1 MSNALVGLLT
11 LRLPSLGWV
20 FLASSLRLRFPFYL
34 GPLSP
39 VYLLVATQGL
49 AAYSCFTT
57 QSFWY
62 SLKDLLAQLSA
73 SISSLVVS
81 LYSSL
86 WVLLFHPFT
95 FCVGEL
101 GFSLLWVL
109 GLGFECWRTG
119 FFSSLSF
126 GTRFS
131 VLAVSGF
138 FRTYLMFNFL
148 ARFHFSV
155 SYSASVKGTVA
166 NSMLFAPVPCN
177 AGINK
182 NSASHFCPVRVRI
195 LWLLGA
201 VNFLSLPFTYRTLRG
216 RASLSP
222 PSLPCPFHFQLTQAR
237 FHSTSV
243 KGIVTNSICYWH
255 INYKIHIFYG
265 FI

>member
-1 MSNALVGLLT
+1 MSTFVPPLHLL
-11 LRLPSLGWV
+11 
-20 FLASSLRLRFPFYL
+20 
-34 GPLSP
+34 
-39 VYLLVATQGL
+39 
-49 AAYSCFTT
+49 
-57 QSFWY
+57 
-62 SLKDLLAQLSA
+62 
-73 SISSLVVS
+73 
-81 LYSSL
+81 
-86 WVLLFHPFT
+86 
-95 FCVGEL
+95 
-101 GFSLLWVL
+101 
-109 GLGFECWRTG
+109 CWRTG
-119 FFSSLSF
+119 VFSSLSFGTRFWVLENWVFSSLSF

-201 VNFLSLPFTYRTLRG
+201 VNCLSLPFTYRTLRG

-222 PSLPCPFHFQLTQAR
+222 PSLPCLFHFQLTQAR

-255 INYKIHIFYG
+255 IKYKIIYFMG
-265 FI
+265 LFNALLIIII

>member
-1 MSNALVGLLT
+1 M
-11 LRLPSLGWV
+11 
-20 FLASSLRLRFPFYL
+20 FYHT
-34 GPLSP
+34 
-39 VYLLVATQGL
+39 VLLVFPEIPPCL
-49 AAYSCFTT
+49 ALNKYQQSSCFT
-57 QSFWY
+57 
-62 SLKDLLAQLSA
+62 
-73 SISSLVVS
+73 I
-81 LYSSL
+81 L
-86 WVLLFHPFT
+86 WVYEYFCFT
-95 FCVGEL
+95 PSPLVLESWV
-101 GFSLLWVL
+101 FSCWVL
-109 GLGFECWRTG
+109 GPGFE
-119 FFSSLSF
+119 F
-126 GTRFS
+126 

-138 FRTYLMFNFL
+138 FRTYLTFNFL

-166 NSMLFAPVPCN
+166 NSMLFAPVLCN
-177 AGINK
+177 TGINK

-201 VNFLSLPFTYRTLRG
+201 VNCLSLPFTYRTLRG

-222 PSLPCPFHFQLTQAR
+222 PSLPCLFHFQLTQAR

>member
-1 MSNALVGLLT
+1 M
-11 LRLPSLGWV
+11 
-20 FLASSLRLRFPFYL
+20 
-34 GPLSP
+34 
-39 VYLLVATQGL
+39 
-49 AAYSCFTT
+49 
-57 QSFWY
+57 
-62 SLKDLLAQLSA
+62 
-73 SISSLVVS
+73 
-81 LYSSL
+81 
-86 WVLLFHPFT
+86 
-95 FCVGEL
+95 
-101 GFSLLWVL
+101 
-109 GLGFECWRTG
+109 
-119 FFSSLSF
+119 
-126 GTRFS
+126 
-131 VLAVSGF
+131 SGF
-138 FRTYLMFNFL
+138 FRTYLTFNVL

-201 VNFLSLPFTYRTLRG
+201 VNCLSLPFTYRTLRG

-255 INYKIHIFYG
+255 IKYKIHIFYG

>member
-1 MSNALVGLLT
+1 M
-11 LRLPSLGWV
+11 
-20 FLASSLRLRFPFYL
+20 FYHA
-34 GPLSP
+34 
-39 VYLLVATQGL
+39 VLLVFPERPPCPALSKYQQS
-49 AAYSCFTT
+49 SCFTILEFMST
-57 QSFWY
+57 FVPP
-62 SLKDLLAQLSA
+62 LHLL
-73 SISSLVVS
+73 
-81 LYSSL
+81 
-86 WVLLFHPFT
+86 
-95 FCVGEL
+95 
-101 GFSLLWVL
+101 
-109 GLGFECWRTG
+109 CWRTG
-119 FFSSLSF
+119 VFSSLSF

-166 NSMLFAPVPCN
+166 NSMLFAPVLCN

-201 VNFLSLPFTYRTLRG
+201 VNCLSLPFTYRTLRG

-222 PSLPCPFHFQLTQAR
+222 PSLPCLFHFQLTQAR

>member
-1 MSNALVGLLT
+1 MLENWG
-11 LRLPSLGWV
+11 
-20 FLASSLRLRFPFYL
+20 FLFFEFWDSV
-34 GPLSP
+34 LS
-39 VYLLVATQGL
+39 
-49 AAYSCFTT
+49 
-57 QSFWY
+57 
-62 SLKDLLAQLSA
+62 
-73 SISSLVVS
+73 
-81 LYSSL
+81 
-86 WVLLFHPFT
+86 
-95 FCVGEL
+95 VGEL

-109 GLGFECWRTG
+109 GPGFQFWQCLG
-119 FFSSLSF
+119 S
-126 GTRFS
+126 
-131 VLAVSGF
+131 LAVSG
-138 FRTYLMFNFL
+138 FNFL

-177 AGINK
+177 KGINK

-201 VNFLSLPFTYRTLRG
+201 VNCLSLPFTYRTLRG

-222 PSLPCPFHFQLTQAR
+222 PSLPCLFHFQLTQAR